1 MPNDRLSQEQ
11 QQWVLRVAP
20 RVRQIARAIRSQIGI
35 LSIEEF
41 ESAGNEALVKAAL
54 RYDPSTGVPFQGY
67 AYLRIRGAMIDAV
80 RAENP
85 TIRRQR
91 RALRAMAVTQSLYE
105 EETRKASIGA
115 PSDPRSLK
123 ERVEAAAELI
133 RKTTTA
139 VQLSKLSPADPEA
152 TGDTNS
158 EAADEKLIA
167 VETKKHLLGAL
178 SRCDPD
184 EQALIDALYH
194 RELNM
199 HMYAAEIGVAVS
211 TVSRRHARLL
221 RKLGGMLRAHTGS
234 AHGELAARRP

>member
-1 MPNDRLSQEQ
+1 MPEGRLSREQ
-11 QQWVLRVAP
+11 QQLVLRVAP
-20 RVRQIARAIRSQIGI
+20 RVTQLARAMRSQVGI
-35 LSIEEF
+35 LPLEEY

-54 RYDPSTGVPFQGY
+54 RYDPTTGVPFQGY

-91 RALRAMAVTQSLYE
+91 RALRAMAATQSLYE
-105 EETRKASIGA
+105 EETRKAAIGA

-139 VQLSKLSPADPEA
+139 VQLSKLTPADPET
-152 TGDTNS
+152 TGDFNS

-167 VETKKHLLGAL
+167 VETKKHLLGAV
-178 SRCDPD
+178 SRCDAD

-194 RELNM
+194 RDLNM
-199 HMYAAEIGVAVS
+199 HMYAAEVGVAVS
-211 TVSRRHARLL
+211 TISRRHARLL
-221 RKLGGMLRAHTGS
+221 RKLGGLMRTQTG
-234 AHGELAARRP
+234 APHEALAARPP

>member
-1 MPNDRLSQEQ
+1 MPKGSLNREQ
-11 QQWVLRVAP
+11 QRWVLRVAP
-20 RVRQIARAIRSQIGI
+20 RVTQIARAVRSQVGV
-35 LSIEEF
+35 LPLEEF

-54 RYDPSTGVPFQGY
+54 RYDPTTGVPFQGY

-85 TIRRQR
+85 TIRRHR

-115 PSDPRSLK
+115 ASDPRSLK
-123 ERVEAAAELI
+123 DRVEAAAELI

-139 VQLSKLSPADPEA
+139 VQLSKLNAADPET

-158 EAADEKLIA
+158 QSADETLIA
-167 VETKKHLLGAL
+167 IEAKEHLLGAV
-178 SRCDPD
+178 SRCDAD

-199 HMYAAEIGVAVS
+199 HVYAAEVGVAVS
-211 TVSRRHARLL
+211 TISRRHARLL
-221 RKLGGMLRAHTGS
+221 RKLGGMIRTQTTG
-234 AHGELAARRP
+234 PPP